1 MVYNIPMPVIPFI
14 ILAAVIGLLAGII
27 IGISWFPRP
36 RGRYLKD
43 GEMEYIPMQERVNK
57 MKSSK
62 PIFAEPVEPED
73 AFKKAKD
80 VDDFISKIK

>member
-1 MVYNIPMPVIPFI
+1 MPVIPFI
-14 ILAAVIGLLAGII
+14 ILAAIIGLLAGII
-27 IGISWFPRP
+27 VGIYWSPS

-62 PIFAEPVEPED
+62 PIFAEPMEPED

-80 VDDFISKIK
+80 VDDFINKIK